1 MNGIE
6 VPLEL
11 CRECGQCCHFITP
24 RHLSPF
30 ASRDTAHLPAEL
42 LSRSGSPSLVPDSKE
57 GIPVW
62 TCSLFDRPSG
72 RCLDHPDHPL
82 DCRIYPL
89 VLYFDDRARIGLDLS
104 CPFTSKKPRIWFL
117 EKADELAH
125 TFWSKLSN
133 QEREILLPLLKED
146 AGPSVDPLVDLAPG
160 P

>member
-11 CRECGQCCHFITP
+11 CRECGQCCHFIAP
-24 RHLSPF
+24 RHLSPL
-30 ASRDTAHLPAEL
+30 ASRGGEPLPEEL
-42 LSRSGSPSLVPDSKE
+42 LSRSGHPSLVSDSKN

-72 RCLDHPDHPL
+72 RCLDHPGHPL

-89 VLYFDDRARIGLDLS
+89 VLFFDDRARIGLDLS
-104 CPFTSKKPRIWFL
+104 CPFTAMKPRSWFL
-117 EKADELAH
+117 EKAGELAQ
-125 TFWSKLSN
+125 TFWSDLSTEN
-133 QEREILLPLLKED
+133 REILLPLLKED
-146 AGPSVDPLVDLAPG
+146 AGPSVDPLLDLATG